1 MITREAAQ
9 VKEREERFRGE
20 RPPLQVA
27 NRTVIVV
34 DDGLATGATM
44 RATLRALRMLQP
56 ARLVA
61 AAPVGPPDTCQE
73 LQQDA
78 DEVVCLSIPASFSSV
93 GSHYDDFRPPADETV
108 QQLLQEFDTG
118 AHRLPTRPPCR
129 DGD

>member
-1 MITREAAQ
+1 M
-9 VKEREERFRGE
+9 KEREERFRGE

-56 ARLVA
+56 AARLVA

-78 DEVVCLSIPASFSSV
+78 DEVVVVSIRASFSSV
-93 GSHYDDFRPPADETV
+93 VSTTTTSALRPMRPCST
-108 QQLLQEFDTG
+108 LQEFDTG